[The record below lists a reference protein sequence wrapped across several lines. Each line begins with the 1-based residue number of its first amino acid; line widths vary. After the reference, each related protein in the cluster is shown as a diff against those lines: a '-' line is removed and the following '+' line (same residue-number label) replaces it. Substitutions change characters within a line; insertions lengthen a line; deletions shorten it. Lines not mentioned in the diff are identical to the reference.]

1 MCFCSCDTVYQFNNN
16 QSGWPDVPVAAWGHI
31 LKRHSGEKL
40 NPSSA
45 NMPSLS
51 DPAHGATSIISLDD
65 HQLSLWLCGGTFWVP
80 SQSAYSWILT
90 SKYTSLKNHSDLA
103 VLEPRKGDEP
113 QTTVNNI
120 SWSMFGQLLLGPA
133 CPSFHEDVISKVQTD
148 WDANWSRCIIGSQMW
163 RWGKR

>member
-1 MCFCSCDTVYQFNNN
+1 MSLWLHGDPFWRHRLC
-16 QSGWPDVPVAAWGHI
+16 
-31 LKRHSGEKL
+31 HSGEKW
-40 NPSSA
+40 NSSSATTA
-45 NMPSLS
+45 NMPC
-51 DPAHGATSIISLDD
+51 DCHWHPAHGATSIISLDD

-113 QTTVNNI
+113 QTTANNI
-120 SWSMFGQLLLGPA
+120 SWSIFGQLLLGPA